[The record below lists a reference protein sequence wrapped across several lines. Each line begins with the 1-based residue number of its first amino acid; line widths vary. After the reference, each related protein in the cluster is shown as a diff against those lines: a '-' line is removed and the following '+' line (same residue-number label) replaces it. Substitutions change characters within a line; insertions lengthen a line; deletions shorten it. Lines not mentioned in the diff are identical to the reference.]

1 LTNSSIFR
9 IMQSMKSISFAILI
23 FSLFVTKTFSVPP
36 VINYAGQVAVD
47 GEEFDGNGLFK
58 FAIVNDSGSTTYW
71 SNDGTSTAGSEPT
84 ASVSVSVN
92 GGLYSVLLG
101 NSAIQGMNAIDPSVF
116 QQHAD
121 AKLRVWFNDGTNGFQ
136 QLTPDRPFASVP
148 YAMASGAS
156 TIQDGSITRSKLES
170 SIINDLQASIAD
182 GSVSKAKMDPNLVRY
197 FVPEISTNPSAV
209 SIIQGTDTTLSV
221 QAEGKF
227 LSYQWQ
233 KNGSNLAGQTNSS
246 LVLSNANASA
256 GDANYS
262 VIISNDWGSVT
273 SPLARVTVATALPT
287 ITILGST
294 TLVHEAA
301 TSYTDPGATAE
312 DALGGDLTSSISIT
326 SADINVTDVGDQ
338 VVTYSVSDAGG
349 NANTATR
356 TVTVQD
362 TTDPVITLNQGTS
375 YTHNINT
382 AWVDP
387 GYDAQDTLDGNL
399 TSSVSI
405 TGTVDVATTGAYSL
419 NYSVSDNAG
428 NQASVTRTVN
438 VAPMGPWTF
447 TNAGATGRFGPTQA
461 QINTSYAGT
470 SLEGAVT
477 INATHQGIQEWT
489 VPMAGTYRIEA
500 WGASSGFDSSGLA
513 HVGFGAKVRGDFIF
527 SENEILKILS
537 GQQGSNNLVQS
548 SGGGGGTFVIRPPYN
563 DIGSIFVI
571 AGGAGAPESSY
582 GIVPVGQHGQVSQN
596 GSPSQNGSTQSN
608 GGTEGNGG
616 NVNSGNSGGGGG
628 GFFTSGINASP
639 GGGGGIAFVNG
650 GYGGLGKLNDIH
662 GGFGGGGGSYG
673 HGGGPG
679 GGGGFSGGGGG
690 DNSGNARGGG
700 GGSYNSGTNQDNQ
713 AGVNEG
719 HGKVI
724 ITYIGN

>member
-1 LTNSSIFR
+1 
-9 IMQSMKSISFAILI
+9 M
-23 FSLFVTKTFSVPP
+23 PP

-47 GEEFDGNGLFK
+47 GEAFDGNGLFN

-101 NSAIQGMNAIDPSVF
+101 NSAIQGMNAIDSSVF
-116 QQHAD
+116 QDHAD

-136 QLTPDRPFASVP
+136 QLTPDRSFASVP
-148 YAMASGAS
+148 YAMASGVSA
-156 TIQDGSITRSKLES
+156 IQDGSITRSKLES
-170 SIINDLQASIAD
+170 SILNDLQSSIAD

-197 FVPEISTNPSAV
+197 FVPEISANPSAV
-209 SIIQGTDTTLSV
+209 SIIQGTGTTLSV

-233 KNGSNLAGQTNSS
+233 KNGANLAGQTNPS

-256 GDANYS
+256 DDANYS

-294 TLVHEAA
+294 TLVHEAT

-349 NANTATR
+349 NTNTTTR
-356 TVTVQD
+356 TVKVQD
-362 TTDPVITLNQGTS
+362 NTDPVITLNQGTS
-375 YTHNINT
+375 YTHNLNT

-387 GYDAQDTLDGNL
+387 GYDAQDSLDGNL

-405 TGTVDVATTGAYSL
+405 TGTVDVATTGAYTLS
-419 NYSVSDNAG
+419 YTVSDTAG
-428 NQASVTRTVN
+428 NQVSVNRTVN

-447 TNAGATGRFGPTQA
+447 TNAGATGRLGPTQA

-489 VPMAGTYRIEA
+489 VPAGGTYRIE
-500 WGASSGFDSSGLA
+500 
-513 HVGFGAKVRGDFIF
+513 VFGARGGGTNGSPNSGGLGAIMRGSF
-527 SENEILKILS
+527 SLSESDQLKILV
-537 GQQGSNNLVQS
+537 GQMGSQYS
-548 SGGGGGTFVIRPPYN
+548 YDGSGGGGTFVTTLSNSPLI
-563 DIGSIFVI
+563 I
-571 AGGAGAPESSY
+571 AGGGGGTTQSGS
-582 GIVPVGQHGQVSQN
+582 VPGRDALTTNN
-596 GSPSQNGSTQSN
+596 GGHSTQSTSN
-608 GGTEGNGG
+608 GGTNGSGGTASSNAGSGAGLLTDGAGGSRDYHKGVSFINGG
-616 NVNSGNSGGGGG
+616 MGGQGQFYLGFDGGFGGGATTHGGGWGGAGGGGYSGGGARGTADGGGGG
-628 GFFTSGINASP
+628 GSFNT
-639 GGGGGIAFVNG
+639 
-650 GYGGLGKLNDIH
+650 
-662 GGFGGGGGSYG
+662 
-673 HGGGPG
+673 
-679 GGGGFSGGGGG
+679 
-690 DNSGNARGGG
+690 
-700 GGSYNSGTNQDNQ
+700 GTNPDNE
-713 AGVNEG
+713 AGSNSG